1 MDYDV
6 ERTLRPELG
15 PGEKLLWS
23 GQPRGGLRLRGTDAM
38 MIPFSL
44 LWGGFAVFWELSVV
58 RTNAPFF
65 FRLWG
70 VPFVLVGLYIV
81 VGRFFADA
89 YLRSRT
95 MYGLTNQRVIIVAG
109 FTGRQTK
116 SLPLRTL
123 NDLSLNERDDRS
135 GTITFGTALSPYA
148 WMELRVAGHGAIP
161 AAGLRDD
168 RQRPVRVRTDPQR
181 TGRAVEYRLTFS
193 RLPDGHHE
201 RD

>member
-1 MDYDV
+1 MGYDV

-44 LWGGFAVFWELSVV
+44 LWGGFAVFWELSVIH
-58 RTNAPFF
+58 TNAPFF

-70 VPFVLVGLYIV
+70 VPFVLVGLYVV

-148 WMELRVAGHGAIP
+148 WMNSGWPGMARYRPPAFEMIDNVRSVFEQIRSAQAG
-161 AAGLRDD
+161 
-168 RQRPVRVRTDPQR
+168 QSS
-181 TGRAVEYRLTFS
+181 TG
-193 RLPDGHHE
+193 
-201 RD
+201 